1 MSHQKKIPPV
11 LPEGDYLVGVVELAN
26 FMGVTVA
33 NVSLMVKRGEVP
45 LYKVG
50 GRYFF
55 EKGEIR
61 ESVRREVI
69 KCFK

>member
-1 MSHQKKIPPV
+1 MSEAKKIPPV
-11 LPEGDYLVGVVELAN
+11 LPDGDYLVGVVELAD
-26 FMGVTVA
+26 FMGLTA
-33 NVSLMVKRGEVP
+33 TNVSLMIKRGEVP

-55 EKGEIR
+55 DKSEIR
-61 ESVRREVI
+61 DSVRREVL